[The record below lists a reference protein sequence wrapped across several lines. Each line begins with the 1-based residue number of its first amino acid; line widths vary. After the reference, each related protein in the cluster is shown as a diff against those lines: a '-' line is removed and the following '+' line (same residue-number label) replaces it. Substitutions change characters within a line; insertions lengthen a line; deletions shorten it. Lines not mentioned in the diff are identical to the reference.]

1 MTEQAIY
8 QHLREL
14 REHFTPPPGFTYPE
28 ISDGTF
34 VMMMSPRPRHQV
46 TAKDVA
52 RQLDPQLPDGTMT
65 FEATDTDDGAL
76 GKLRVPDLI
85 VTAREAMLTDGPL
98 DPRAIFLAIEIVSPS
113 NPGNDYEVKSRDYP
127 AMGIAHYLI
136 LDPRDGTWTYQWGI
150 DSSSGRPRYANRLHK
165 QPYGTPL
172 VITTEL
178 GAWQL
183 DTAELPLYSRKDM
196 MLGPETD

>member
-1 MTEQAIY
+1 MSEQAIY

-34 VMMMSPRPRHQV
+34 VMMVSPPPRHQV

-52 RQLDPQLPDGTMT
+52 RQLDPQLPDGILT
-65 FEATDTDDGAL
+65 FEATDTDDDSL

-98 DPRAIFLAIEIVSPS
+98 DPREIFLAIEIVSPS
-113 NPGNDYEVKSRDYP
+113 NPGNDYEVR
-127 AMGIAHYLI
+127 AA
-136 LDPRDGTWTYQWGI
+136 T
-150 DSSSGRPRYANRLHK
+150 
-165 QPYGTPL
+165 TPPWAS
-172 VITTEL
+172 VTT
-178 GAWQL
+178 
-183 DTAELPLYSRKDM
+183 
-196 MLGPETD
+196 